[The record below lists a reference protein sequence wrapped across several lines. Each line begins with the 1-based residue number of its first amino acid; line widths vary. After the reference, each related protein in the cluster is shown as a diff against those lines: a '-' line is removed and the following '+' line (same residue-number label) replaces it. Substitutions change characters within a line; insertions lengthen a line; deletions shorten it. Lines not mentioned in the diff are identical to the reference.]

1 MHKFFSLLK
10 TLWLTFYVVTTPFC
24 ACFAQTSNYYPDFI
38 SSYFYNMS
46 LANPSYVPADVKAD
60 FALNYK
66 FSTGAIKDISTTSF
80 SGAYVWGQ
88 ENTSSHLAR
97 VQVHN
102 EQEGPYINYPRT
114 YLNYAY
120 RLNTGE
126 YTQLS
131 AGVCLGGMGIF
142 FSAPSATTSIFQP
155 DASLGLGFRYKTLSL
170 GASSFQI
177 FNAAV
182 EPLLATI
189 RFARYYQGNVEWEKE
204 LGLDWKS
211 KMYVLWRL
219 LPEVQDDA
227 LFTLSVVYKESFTLG
242 ALYRKQVGMA
252 FFTSLQLNSEGNPLL
267 LSFTYNSPF
276 VSPNPRFQNSMELG
290 LAYAIR

>member
-10 TLWLTFYVVTTPFC
+10 TFRLTFYVAVTPFC

-38 SSYFYNMS
+38 SSYFCNLS
-46 LANPSYVPADVKAD
+46 LANPSYMPTDARAD

-66 FSTGAIKDISTTSF
+66 FSTGAVKDISTTAF

-88 ENTSSHLAR
+88 EHTSSHLAR
-97 VQVHN
+97 IQVHN

-120 RLNTGE
+120 RLTTGE

-131 AGVCLGGMGIF
+131 AGLCLGGAGIF
-142 FSAPSATTSIFQP
+142 FSAPSATTSIYLP
-155 DASLGLGFRYKTLSL
+155 DASLGLGFQYKTLTL
-170 GASSFQI
+170 GISSFQV
-177 FNAAV
+177 FNSTV

-189 RFARYYQGNVEWEKE
+189 RFARYYQGNMEWEKE
-204 LGLDWKS
+204 LGLEWKS
-211 KMYVLWRL
+211 KLYVLWRL

-227 LFTLSVVYKESFTLG
+227 LFTLSVVYQDMLTLG
-242 ALYRKQVGMA
+242 TLYRKQVGMA
-252 FFTSLQLNSEGNPLL
+252 FFSSLRLNSDGNPLL

-276 VSPNPRFQNSMELG
+276 VSPNSRFQNSMELG